1 MSLKK
6 LTILQKWYLKYT
18 NKTQY
23 KKYKIAIQQESF
35 SSTKSD
41 EYFAMLSANIT
52 HPSLENNNRNPTTFL
67 HSGNCG
73 DIIYAL
79 PTILTLKKNG
89 KASIFL
95 NTSPKKVHEVYHTS
109 DYVSFNDEMAKMLI
123 PLLLFQPEIV
133 NCEIFNGQNIDY
145 DLDIFRSYTFFQD
158 RGSISRWYFYIFGI
172 SAPLYNP
179 WLVAPKDISVSDCI
193 IIARSKRYR
202 NPLIDY
208 SFLKKYPN
216 LIFIGIEEEYDD
228 IKLIIPSI
236 KWRKVV
242 NFLEMA
248 SLINGC
254 KFFVGNQSFP
264 FSLAEGL
271 KVNRLLEVYYKIPNV
286 IVEGSGANDFM
297 YQPQFESL
305 VESLYNKL

>member
-1 MSLKK
+1 MQLKK

-18 NKTQY
+18 NNLAY

-41 EYFAMLSANIT
+41 EHFAMLSANLK
-52 HPSLENNNRNPTTFL
+52 HPSLENHNRNISTFL

-95 NTSPKKVHEVYHTS
+95 NINPKKVHEVYLTA
-109 DYVSFNDEMAKMLI
+109 DYVSFNEGMAKMLM

-133 NCEIFNGQNIDY
+133 KCEIFNGQNIDY

-158 RGSISRWYFYIFGI
+158 RGSICRWYFYIFGI

-179 WLVAPKDISVSDCI
+179 WLVAPKDMSVSDCI

-208 SFLKKYPN
+208 SFFKKYPN
-216 LIFIGIEEEYDD
+216 IIFIGIEEEYDD
-228 IKLIIPSI
+228 IKLMIPSI

-242 NFLEMA
+242 DFLEMA

-264 FSLAEGL
+264 FSLAEAL
-271 KVNRLLEVYYKIPNV
+271 KVDRLLEVYYKMPNV

-297 YQPQFESL
+297 YQLQFESL

>member
-18 NKTQY
+18 NNAQY
-23 KKYKIAIQQESF
+23 KKYKIAKQQESLF
-35 SSTKSD
+35 WNKSD
-41 EYFAMLSANIT
+41 AYFAMLSANLK
-52 HPSLENNNRNPTTFL
+52 HPSLENNNKPEITFL

-95 NTSPKKVHEVYHTS
+95 NTNPKKVHELYHTS
-109 DYVSFNDEMAKMLI
+109 DYVSFNEGMATMLK
-123 PLLLFQPEIV
+123 PLLLFQPEIGT
-133 NCEIFNGQNIDY
+133 CEIYKDQNIDY
-145 DLDIFRSYTFFQD
+145 DLDVFRSYTFLQD
-158 RGSISRWYFYIFGI
+158 RGSISRWYFYVFGI

-179 WLVAPKDISVSDCI
+179 WLVAPKDLSVNDCI

-208 SFLKKYPN
+208 SFFRKYPN
-216 LIFIGIEEEYDD
+216 IIFIGIEEEYDD
-228 IKLIIPSI
+228 IKLMIPSI

-242 NFLEMA
+242 DFLEMA
-248 SLINGC
+248 SLINSC

-264 FSLAEGL
+264 FSLAEAL
-271 KVNRLLEVYYKIPNV
+271 KVNRILEVYYKIPNV
-286 IVEGSGANDFM
+286 IVEGAGANDFM

-305 VESLYNKL
+305 VERLYNKL